1 MRVKED
7 PRRSVVN
14 RSVREVVEAEV
25 QKRRCVG
32 MAVLEAR
39 MKLSRSK
46 DEGPTVSTKNS
57 QVKVMWMLRR
67 YLPLRY

>member
-32 MAVLEAR
+32 MVVLEAR
-39 MKLSRSK
+39 VKSK
-46 DEGPTVSTKNS
+46 GEEGS
-57 QVKVMWMLRR
+57 QNDFVRVCIRGGG
-67 YLPLRY
+67 